1 MTTED
6 TYDVI
11 ISDVFIGMNV
21 AEFILTTEF
30 LDKINK
36 MLVSPKSKFIL
47 NSSTDSDKNMVIPLL
62 KKSFN
67 PAEIDMINNPKFINN
82 LYFVTKQ

>member
-1 MTTED
+1 M
-6 TYDVI
+6 
-11 ISDVFIGMNV
+11 SV
-21 AEFILTTEF
+21 AEFVLTEEF
-30 LDKINK
+30 LNKINK

-67 PAEIDMINNPKFINN
+67 PSDVDMINNPKFINN
-82 LYFVTKQ
+82 VYFVTKTI